1 MGFFEINK
9 ELQLKVYFMNLIK
22 KIVSEKYKIDFEKSI
37 SKEQNLKERNPIT
50 NKRLLKY
57 INVHSLIQ
65 NKLCL

>member
-37 SKEQNLKERNPIT
+37 SI
-50 NKRLLKY
+50 
-57 INVHSLIQ
+57 S
-65 NKLCL
+65 